1 MSRIDKFIEC
11 IIKYGKINNFI
22 ISEKTDNIDN
32 LRKFHNYI
40 KSNLIINRCLNVNAN
55 SLLDI
60 ACGRGGDLQKWL
72 NHRLK
77 LRYILGFDSHAESIY
92 SSIRKGDS
100 FDGAIAR
107 FQGIKKTYS
116 GPPGKFPFINFKN
129 LSVLDPS
136 ILLKLNTIDKNK
148 IYDIVSCQFAL
159 HYFSQNTDTLSKTLE
174 LVSSKLKKGG
184 LFIGTATDGDRIF
197 KILQNSNVNIP
208 LLTLMKGQEG
218 SSNYLFYINMQS
230 KTLTRQNYFELQ
242 GVSSEYYLFKEK
254 LMNIAKAYNLEL
266 IEYKSFYDH
275 YQDYKKD
282 KSFKPMSIYE
292 MIISFLNFSF
302 VFRKN

>member
-1 MSRIDKFIEC
+1 MSKIDKFIEC
-11 IIKYGKINNFI
+11 IIQYGKINNFI

-40 KSNLIINRCLNVNAN
+40 KSNLIIDRCLNVNAT

-77 LRYILGFDSHAESIY
+77 LKYILGFDSHPESIY

-107 FQGIKKTYS
+107 FKGIKKTYS
-116 GPPGKFPFINFKN
+116 GSPEKFPFINFKN

-159 HYFSQNTDTLSKTLE
+159 HYFSQNTETLSRTLE
-174 LVSSKLKKGG
+174 LISNKLRIGG

-208 LLTLMKGQEG
+208 LLTLMKGSEG
-218 SSNYLFYINMQS
+218 ISNYLFYINMQS

-242 GVSSEYYLFKEK
+242 GVSSEYYLFQEK
-254 LMNIAKAYNLEL
+254 LMNIAKVYNLEL

-275 YQDYKKD
+275 YQGYKKD

-302 VFRKN
+302 TFKKI